1 MRKMVLMSMLVAACL
16 GLALGQEVKILDST
30 PFSYA
35 ALSCSGSYEQIGVKI
50 GQFMQEFFKQ
60 KLTPAGPPFGLYLN
74 SPKDV
79 KTEDLKWEIG
89 FPVAKDAVVAEPL
102 KKGEFGFLKAASAI
116 HTGPYDKVGETYAAM
131 LKFIEA
137 NGWRMAGPWLEKY
150 LNNPMQVKPE
160 ELKTEVI
167 MPVELVKK

>member
-1 MRKMVLMSMLVAACL
+1 MRKTIVMFALAAACA

-35 ALSCSGSYEQIGVKI
+35 GLSCSGSYEQMGLKI

-74 SPKDV
+74 TPREV
-79 KTEDLKWEIG
+79 KPEDLKWEIG

-102 KKGEFGFLKAASAI
+102 KKGEYGFRKVASAI
-116 HTGPYDKVGETYAAM
+116 HTGPYDKVGETYARM
-131 LKFIEA
+131 LKFVEA
-137 NGWRMAGPWLEKY
+137 NGYRVAGPCLEKY

-167 MPVELVKK
+167 MPVEPVKK